1 MNAGEENGI
10 QRVNRASERARALGC
25 PESAASEVSQP
36 KAAFSKIRLLRAR
49 HCFKVAAIS
58 SCVSLLKGNHKMNP
72 MSPL

>member
-1 MNAGEENGI
+1 MNAGEENSI
-10 QRVNRASERARALGC
+10 QRVNGASERESERALGC

-58 SCVSLLKGNHKMNP
+58 SCVSLLKSNHKMN
-72 MSPL
+72 L